1 MGSGKGKARRSQVST
16 RQELEEGRP
25 ELLKKVEARK
35 ARNVQV
41 TAKSGVVWDYFVWDQ
56 FIKDQKLTRTRVGDY
71 YKIKSSG
78 SHLTDEQR
86 TELLDGILADLVSTG
101 ALKLPSGVALNDL
114 SFKFISHSL
123 YEELAVEYNSEEF
136 GFLLN
141 PQRYLNPEKF
151 VGSREITCLAE
162 EIGRGTEQ
170 LLSGRELPTLE
181 ETIDFLGG
189 EAVMLPYVP

>member
-78 SHLTDEQR
+78 SNLTDEQR
-86 TELLDGILADLVSTG
+86 TELLDGILADLVYTG
-101 ALKLPSGVALNDL
+101 ARKLPSGGALDAFR
-114 SFKFISHSL
+114 FKL
-123 YEELAVEYNSEEF
+123 
-136 GFLLN
+136 
-141 PQRYLNPEKF
+141 
-151 VGSREITCLAE
+151 
-162 EIGRGTEQ
+162 
-170 LLSGRELPTLE
+170 
-181 ETIDFLGG
+181 
-189 EAVMLPYVP
+189 